1 MLLLAERR
9 VLEKMEYSFRKS
21 VSSFYYFIV
30 RMTCHVSAFSFYLSH
45 LEVSMETCK
54 ENGYSYMYKKAVSK
68 GTLSVKGRRIERI
81 LRAPILKYTIID
93 ADGT

>member
-1 MLLLAERR
+1 MLLLAERSD
-9 VLEKMEYSFRKS
+9 LEKMEYSFRKS

-68 GTLSVKGRRIERI
+68 GTLTVKGRRIERI

-93 ADGT
+93 AD